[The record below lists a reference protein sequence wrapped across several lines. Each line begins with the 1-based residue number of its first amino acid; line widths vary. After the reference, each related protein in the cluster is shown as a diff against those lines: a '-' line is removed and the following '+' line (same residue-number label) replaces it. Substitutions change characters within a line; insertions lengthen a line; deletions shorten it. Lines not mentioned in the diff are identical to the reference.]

1 MVIVQKQLIPHYFT
15 EIVLLPGLTSNFRTL
30 FLSLFTWVILSPDFH
45 NNKLVFP
52 NHYREY

>member
-1 MVIVQKQLIPHYFT
+1 VIVQKQLIPHYFT

-45 NNKLVFP
+45 YNKLVFP